1 MQLMAA
7 GKAHTRCHISHAPD
21 IGWVLSSNSGGRK
34 EGYGLVGIAK
44 KGTSLLSLHGCGS
57 ILIENLTE
65 LQTKSPTC
73 FPDRHRDRDRQTTTP
88 TPHTP
93 SLPQTCETIICISK
107 DVGDLTF
114 EKRTI
119 DIIFLLFDIFFFVHC
134 TIIHSNCLS
143 YAEFGMMSTGYHY
156 RSPASSSVLAVFVVV
171 FVSVIIGINILL
183 YFILSI

>member
-1 MQLMAA
+1 MLLRAA
-7 GKAHTRCHISHAPD
+7 GKAHTRCHISHAPE
-21 IGWVLSSNSGGRK
+21 IGGVLSSDSAGRK
-34 EGYGLVGIAK
+34 DGHGLEGIAK
-44 KGTSLLSLHGCGS
+44 KGTSLLSLRGCGS

-73 FPDRHRDRDRQTTTP
+73 FPDRHRDKDRQTTTL

-119 DIIFLLFDIFFFVHC
+119 DITSLLFDIFFFVRY
-134 TIIHSNCLS
+134 TIIRPNCLS

-183 YFILSI
+183 YFILNI